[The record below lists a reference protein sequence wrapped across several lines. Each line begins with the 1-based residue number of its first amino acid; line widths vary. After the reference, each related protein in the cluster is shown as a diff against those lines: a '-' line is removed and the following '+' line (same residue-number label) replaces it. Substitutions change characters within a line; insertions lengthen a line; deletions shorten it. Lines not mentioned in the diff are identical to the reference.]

1 MGDNSFL
8 PSGSPQKPNPD
19 LVEEESDSL
28 IQKGHSNNDNNNDTS
43 LETIVQR
50 FQDSMSIDDNNNKR
64 HKFWETQPVGQYKD
78 VGDFTLI
85 EGPIEPPTP
94 LSDVKQEP
102 YNLPAAYEW
111 TTCDMDSQETCDEVY
126 LLLMNNYVEDDEN
139 MFRFNYSKEFLR
151 WALRVPGYYR
161 SWHIGVRAK
170 ASKKLVA
177 FITGVPARIR
187 VNDEVVKMAEVNFL
201 CVHKKLRSKRLA
213 PVLIKEVTRRVHL
226 ENIWQAAYTAGVVL
240 PTPIT
245 TCQYW
250 HRSLNPK
257 KLIDVGF
264 SRLGARMTMSR
275 TIKLYKL
282 PGSTVTPGFRKMEL
296 RDVPAVTRLLRNY
309 LSQFVVAP
317 DFDEHDVQHWLIP
330 RDNVVDSY
338 LVESPEN
345 HDITDFCSFY
355 TLPSSILGN
364 QAHSTLKA
372 AYSYYNVSTK
382 TPLPQL
388 MNDALIVAKQ
398 KDFDVFNALD
408 IMHNESFLKDLK
420 FGPGDGQL
428 HYYLYNYRV
437 RSGMKPSEL
446 GLVLL

>member
-1 MGDNSFL
+1 MADNSKATENHNQSSDDNFA
-8 PSGSPQKPNPD
+8 PENGNEVSI
-19 LVEEESDSL
+19 DSL
-28 IQKGHSNNDNNNDTS
+28 ARQVQES
-43 LETIVQR
+43 L
-50 FQDSMSIDDNNNKR
+50 SLSKR
-64 HKFWETQPVGQYKD
+64 HKFWETQPVGQFKD
-78 VGDFTLI
+78 LGDTSLP
-85 EGPIEPPTP
+85 EGPIEPPTS
-94 LSDVKQEP
+94 LSEVKQEP
-102 YNLPAAYEW
+102 YNLPSPYEW
-111 TTCDMDSQETCDEVY
+111 TTCDMVSEEMCNEVY
-126 LLLMNNYVEDDEN
+126 LLLTNNYVEDDEN

-151 WALRVPGYYR
+151 WALRPPGFYR
-161 SWHIGVRAK
+161 SWHIGVRVK
-170 ASKKLVA
+170 TSKKLVA

-187 VNDEVVKMAEVNFL
+187 VRDAVVIMAEINFL

-213 PVLIKEVTRRVHL
+213 PVMIKEVTRRVHM

-240 PTPIT
+240 PTPVS

-282 PGSTVTPGFRKMEL
+282 PDQTVTPGFRKMEPH
-296 RDVPAVTRLLRNY
+296 DVPAVTRLLRNY
-309 LSQFVVAP
+309 LKQFVVAP
-317 DFDEHDVQHWLIP
+317 DFDENDVEHWLLPKEGVI
-330 RDNVVDSY
+330 DSY
-338 LVESPEN
+338 LVESPET
-345 HDITDFCSFY
+345 HEITDFCSFY

-364 QAHSTLKA
+364 QNHTTLKA

-382 TPLPQL
+382 TPLIQL

-408 IMHNESFLKDLK
+408 VMQNDSFLKELK
-420 FGPGDGQL
+420 FGPGDGKL
-428 HYYLYNYRV
+428 HYYLYNYRTKHV
-437 RSGMKPSEL
+437 LKSSEL

>member
-1 MGDNSFL
+1 MADNSKSTENHNQSSDDNL
-8 PSGSPQKPNPD
+8 APENGHE
-19 LVEEESDSL
+19 VAIDSL
-28 IQKGHSNNDNNNDTS
+28 ARKVQESPS
-43 LETIVQR
+43 LA
-50 FQDSMSIDDNNNKR
+50 KR
-64 HKFWETQPVGQYKD
+64 HKFWETQPVGQFKD
-78 VGDFTLI
+78 LGDSSLP

-94 LSDVKQEP
+94 LSEVKQEA
-102 YNLPAAYEW
+102 YNLPSQYEW
-111 TTCDMDSQETCDEVY
+111 TTCDMDSEDMCNEVY
-126 LLLMNNYVEDDEN
+126 VLLTNNYVEDDEN

-151 WALRVPGYYR
+151 WALRPPGFYR
-161 SWHIGVRAK
+161 SWHIGVRVK
-170 ASKKLVA
+170 TSKKLVA

-187 VNDEVVKMAEVNFL
+187 VRDTVVMMAEINFL

-213 PVLIKEVTRRVHL
+213 PVMIKEVTRRVHM

-240 PTPIT
+240 PTPVS

-282 PGSTVTPGFRKMEL
+282 PDQTVTPGFRKMEPH
-296 RDVPAVTRLLRNY
+296 DVPAVTRLLRNY
-309 LSQFVVAP
+309 LKQFVVAP
-317 DFDEHDVQHWLIP
+317 DFDENDVEHWLLSKEGVI
-330 RDNVVDSY
+330 DSY
-338 LVESPEN
+338 LVESPQTHE
-345 HDITDFCSFY
+345 ITDFCSFY

-364 QAHSTLKA
+364 QNHTTLKA

-382 TPLPQL
+382 TPLIQL

-408 IMHNESFLKDLK
+408 VMQNDSFLKELK
-420 FGPGDGQL
+420 FGPGDGKL
-428 HYYLYNYRV
+428 HYYLYNYRTKHV
-437 RSGMKPSEL
+437 LRSSEL

>member
-1 MGDNSFL
+1 MTDSN
-8 PSGSPQKPNPD
+8 PPPGSLKENPDPNPEANPFSND
-19 LVEEESDSL
+19 DS
-28 IQKGHSNNDNNNDTS
+28 S
-43 LETIVQR
+43 LESIVRR
-50 FQDSMSIDDNNNKR
+50 FQDSMSSVKR
-64 HKFWETQPVGQYKD
+64 HKFWETQPVGQFKD
-78 VGDFTLI
+78 VGDTSLPNGSI
-85 EGPIEPPTP
+85 ELPTP
-94 LSDVKQEP
+94 LSEVKQEP
-102 YNLPAAYEW
+102 YNLPSPYEW
-111 TTCDMDSQETCDEVY
+111 TTCDMDSEETCTEVY
-126 LLLMNNYVEDDEN
+126 ILLKNNYVEDDEN
-139 MFRFNYSKEFLR
+139 LFRFNYSKEFLR
-151 WALRVPGYYR
+151 WALRPPGYYK

-177 FITGVPARIR
+177 FISG
-187 VNDEVVKMAEVNFL
+187 MAEINFL

-213 PVLIKEVTRRVHL
+213 PVMIKEVTRRVHL

-257 KLIDVGF
+257 KLIEVGF

-282 PGSTVTPGFRKMEL
+282 PDSPVTPGFRKMEL
-296 RDVPAVTRLLRNY
+296 RDVLAATRLLRNY
-309 LSQFVVAP
+309 LSQFVVSP
-317 DFDEHDVQHWLIP
+317 DFDENDVQHWLLP
-330 RDNVVDSY
+330 TEDVVDSY
-338 LVESPEN
+338 LVESPET

-355 TLPSSILGN
+355 ALPSSILGN
-364 QAHSTLKA
+364 QNYSILKA

-382 TPLPQL
+382 TPLFQL
-388 MNDALIVAKQ
+388 MNDALIVAKL

-408 IMHNESFLKDLK
+408 VMHNESFLKELK

-428 HYYLYNYRV
+428 HYYLYNYRIQNAL
-437 RSGMKPSEL
+437 RPSEL